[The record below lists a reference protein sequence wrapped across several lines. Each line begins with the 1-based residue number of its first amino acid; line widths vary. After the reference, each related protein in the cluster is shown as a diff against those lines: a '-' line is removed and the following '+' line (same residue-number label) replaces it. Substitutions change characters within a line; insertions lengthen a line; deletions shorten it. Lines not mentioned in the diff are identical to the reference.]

1 MRLKINL
8 ASGNSVENTL
18 LTAFKSNTGSYVV
31 FDAEKTD
38 STGLPVIMVSKLQ
51 GTQVSSIQDANE
63 WGSVKDSLRS
73 IVSGTPIEYINVA
86 PELSGDDVFY
96 KQLTL
101 PVAYFD
107 TLKNNYNPVA
117 ANTVDVAPAVD
128 VAPVVASEPVQVVNP
143 APSVE
148 PAPVMPTFD
157 APTPAPEAVQ
167 EAAPALDINPVQ
179 TPEMPQMPDINA
191 MAVEPPVAPQPVNME
206 APQVDNSSDFA
217 QAKEEFLKACEN
229 VFDALVTKLNR

>member
-51 GTQVSSIQDANE
+51 DTSVSSIQDANE

-73 IVSGTPIEYINVA
+73 IVSGTPIEYISVA

-107 TLKNNYNPVA
+107 TLKNNYNPA
-117 ANTVDVAPAVD
+117 TSNTVDVVLD
-128 VAPVVASEPVQVVNP
+128 VVSEPVQVVNP

-157 APTPAPEAVQ
+157 APAAAPEAVQ

-206 APQVDNSSDFA
+206 APQVDNSSDFT